1 MGREGR
7 QLDPISFYNTT
18 HRRIFAVFT
27 RKRWVGYL
35 HPGEK
40 GALKRILTRNAG
52 GVSVQEK
59 PRAILKMAGDVRSS
73 AETHALHVAQLGPED
88 RALRALVRPRLK
100 ETQNGSPTHN
110 LSKGPHAGEQK
121 G

>member
-1 MGREGR
+1 MR
-7 QLDPISFYNTT
+7 D
-18 HRRIFAVFT
+18 
-27 RKRWVGYL
+27 
-35 HPGEK
+35 
-40 GALKRILTRNAG
+40 
-52 GVSVQEK
+52 
-59 PRAILKMAGDVRSS
+59 S